1 MKKVVQKI
9 VTESFEITQ
18 EFNFTLIK
26 NKVPNAFE
34 DFVNFVGRKCVF
46 LALQMFKKFTKH

>member
-1 MKKVVQKI
+1 MKQVVQKI

-34 DFVNFVGRKCVF
+34 DFVNFVGRKWVF

>member
-34 DFVNFVGRKCVF
+34 DFINFVGRKWMF